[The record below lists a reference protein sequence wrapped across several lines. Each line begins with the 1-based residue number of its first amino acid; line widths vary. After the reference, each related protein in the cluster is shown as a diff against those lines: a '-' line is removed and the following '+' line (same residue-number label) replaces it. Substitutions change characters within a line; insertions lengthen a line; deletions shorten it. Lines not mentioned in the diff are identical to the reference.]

1 MDAPLD
7 MMSAVNL
14 VFFGIALVVLVGFF
28 PALDAIMQWR
38 LGKRRK
44 AENRLRSR
52 HDRTYLKRQFFWRVF
67 STKRVPRLTDQRGR

>member
-52 HDRTYLKRQFFWRVF
+52 HDRTYLKRQFF
-67 STKRVPRLTDQRGR
+67 